1 MVRLAPLLGRTRAR
15 SARTDRT
22 DAGNTDSVAPRLA
35 GRQLRTMEDSKH
47 RHVKSCTIFAETPER
62 IDSHGTAHYSGVVL
76 IFAPKGG
83 TLAPEVALI

>member
-1 MVRLAPLLGRTRAR
+1 
-15 SARTDRT
+15 
-22 DAGNTDSVAPRLA
+22 
-35 GRQLRTMEDSKH
+35 MEDSKY
-47 RHVKSCTIFAETPER
+47 RQVKSCTIFAETPER